1 MSTSF
6 EAPFARA
13 LFDTAQPIPS
23 GITAHN
29 AAIPTKRFAV
39 YRNNVAVNLVNAL
52 KSRFPVVEKI
62 VGEEFFAAMARI
74 FVLERPP
81 STPLLAA
88 YGDEFAAFIATF
100 DPARELVY
108 LADVAR
114 LEAARTR
121 AYHGADAT
129 PFGAAEFAAL
139 DVSAVGDIRIDL
151 HPSVEIVR
159 SPHPIVTI
167 WAMNAG
173 EQDLAPI
180 ENWHGEDALV
190 VRPYLDVD
198 VRLLPPGGAAFLL
211 ALAGAKPLGEAAAAA
226 LTDHPEFDLSRNL
239 AGLIGSGLMRGISD
253 GGKGSLSTTPGP
265 SGIACSLSD
274 RSRISHR

>member
-1 MSTSF
+1 MSAPFETS
-6 EAPFARA
+6 FARA
-13 LFDTAQPIPS
+13 LLDTAQPIPS

-29 AAIPTKRFAV
+29 AAIPTGRFAV
-39 YRNNVAVNLVNAL
+39 YRNNVAVSLVNAL

-62 VGEEFFAAMARI
+62 VGEEFFAAMARV

-81 STPLLAA
+81 RTPLLAT
-88 YGDEFAAFIATF
+88 YGDEFAGFNPTF
-100 DPARELVY
+100 RPARELAY

-121 AYHGADAT
+121 AYHAADAT
-129 PFGAAEFAAL
+129 PFGVAEFAAV
-139 DVSAVGDIRIDL
+139 DASAVGGIRIDL
-151 HPSVEIVR
+151 HPSAEIVR

-167 WAMNAG
+167 WAMNSG
-173 EQDLAPI
+173 ERDLAPI

-211 ALAGAKPLGEAAAAA
+211 ALAGARPLGEAAAAA
-226 LTDHPEFDLSRNL
+226 LADHPEFDLSRNL
-239 AGLIGSGLMRGISD
+239 AGLIGSGLMRS
-253 GGKGSLSTTPGP
+253 
-265 SGIACSLSD
+265 IAVAEPEKNGLL
-274 RSRISHR
+274 